1 MEAGDRNE
9 YIEFKLRSYGEMSD
23 LDNDKIDG
31 NSNTDESQFTYSHNF
46 ANT

>member
-9 YIEFKLRSYGEMSD
+9 YIEFELRSYGEMSD
-23 LDNDKIDG
+23 LDNDKIDS
-31 NSNTDESQFTYSHNF
+31 NSNTDESQFTYRHNF